1 MTRDEMLKVL
11 KDSFRDFKFYEDG
24 HYYTYKDKPVG
35 ISVTRFIAEYENEFN
50 QQEVAEKVLE
60 KNLKKYN
67 YAIEQLKLYYDDVEH
82 NKEMKEYLKLPITIE
97 DILKEW
103 KYKAN
108 FACAKGTTCHEYA
121 QFLWSGK
128 DWNIIDFDESIEYQM
143 AVTKIQKQAT
153 QFKFDYQEHLEH
165 LQDELVVGSAEYD
178 IASAADH
185 LFYNKLTG
193 GLVLVDYKT
202 NSTLKGYNDSEYNRR
217 YTKKMKV
224 PLHKIDDDALHHYHI
239 QLSIY
244 KFLIEKYTGLK
255 VDEMFIVYMSENI
268 ENYEI
273 IEIPYLK
280 KEVELILENRRVKDM
295 NSVPVL
301 LIGQSGSGKS
311 TSLRNFKSDEIA
323 VVNVLGKPLPFKTD
337 IKAPKL
343 DNYEQILKAIA
354 GTKKKTIVIDDANY
368 LITNEFMNKSSVK
381 GFDKYNEM
389 GNNFF
394 NLINGIKNIQGGK
407 TVYLIMH
414 EDTDENGNIKP
425 KTIGKLLDDKVNIQ
439 GMFTV
444 CIRSMFDNGNYVFR
458 LKTNGQDC
466 VKTPFGMF
474 ENDTMENDL
483 KEFDKVVREY
493 YELDK
498 EKNKESEE
506 NK

>member
-1 MTRDEMLKVL
+1 MTRDEMLNVL
-11 KDSFRDFKFYEDG
+11 RDSFKDFKFYEDG
-24 HYYTYKDKPVG
+24 HYYTCKNKPVG
-35 ISVTRFIAEYENEFN
+35 ISVTRFIAEYENEFD
-50 QQEVAEKVLE
+50 QLGVAEKVASKE
-60 KNLKKYN
+60 NRP
-67 YAIEQLKLYYDDVEH
+67 IEE
-82 NKEMKEYLKLPITIE
+82 
-97 DILKEW
+97 ILAEW
-103 KYKAN
+103 KYKAD
-108 FACAKGTTCHEYA
+108 FACTKGTTCHEYA
-121 QFLWSGK
+121 QSLWSGEEWK
-128 DWNIIDFDESIEYQM
+128 FKDFDGSRNYEI
-143 AVTKIQKQAT
+143 AVDLIQNQANNF
-153 QFKFDYQEHLEH
+153 QDDYEDHLEH

-178 IASAADH
+178 IASAVDH

-202 NSTLKGYNDSEYNRR
+202 NSTLKGYNDSEYNRK

-224 PLHKIDDDALHHYHI
+224 PLHKIEDDALHHYYI

-280 KEVELILENRRVKDM
+280 EEVEKILENRRVKNM

-311 TSLRNFKSDEIA
+311 TSLRNFKGDEVA
-323 VVNVLGKPLPFKTD
+323 VVNVLGKPLPFKSD
-337 IKAPKL
+337 IKAGKC
-343 DNYEQILKAIA
+343 DDYATILKAIA
-354 GTKKKTIVIDDANY
+354 STPKKTIVIDDANY

-394 NLINGIKNIQGGK
+394 NLINGIKNIKGGK

-414 EDTDENGNIKP
+414 EDTDENGNVKP

-439 GMFTV
+439 GMFTI
-444 CIRSMFDNGNYVFR
+444 CIRAMFDNGNYIFR

-474 ENDTMENDL
+474 ENDSMDNDL
-483 KEFDKVVREY
+483 KAFDEVVREY

-498 EKNKESEE
+498 VEESEE
-506 NK
+506 K

>member
-1 MTRDEMLKVL
+1 MTKEEVL
-11 KDSFRDFKFYEDG
+11 KSLQDSFKDFKFYENG
-24 HYYTYKDKPVG
+24 HYYECKGQRVG
-35 ISVTRFIAEYENEFN
+35 ISVTRLIEQYANEFDN
-50 QQEVAEKVLE
+50 EAIAGKVAIKENKTTSEVLA
-60 KNLKKYN
+60 
-67 YAIEQLKLYYDDVEH
+67 
-82 NKEMKEYLKLPITIE
+82 
-97 DILKEW
+97 EW
-103 KYKAN
+103 KYKAD
-108 FACAKGTTCHEYA
+108 FACAKGTTCHEFA
-121 QFLWSGK
+121 QSLWSGA
-128 DWNIIDFDESIEYQM
+128 EY
-143 AVTKIQKQAT
+143 VPI
-153 QFKFDYQEHLEH
+153 KFDNTLEYENAVKEIQRQAINFKNDYEEHLEH
-165 LQDELVVGSAEYD
+165 LVDELPIGSKEYD
-178 IASAADH
+178 IASCVDH

-202 NSTLKGYNDSEYNRR
+202 NSYMSGYNKTAY
-217 YTKKMKV
+217 KKPMKI
-224 PLHKIDDDALHHYHI
+224 PLQHLNDDALHHYYI

-244 KFLIEKYTGLK
+244 KYLIEKYTGLK
-255 VDEMFIVYMSENI
+255 VDEMFIVYFTENND
-268 ENYEI
+268 NYEI
-273 IEIPYLK
+273 IDIPYLK
-280 KEVELILENRRVKDM
+280 DEVKKILENRRVEKM

-311 TSLRNFKSDEIA
+311 TSLRNFTKEDVA
-323 VVNVLGKPLPFKTD
+323 VVNVLGKPLPFKSD

-394 NLINGIKNIQGGK
+394 SLINGIKNIEGGK

-439 GMFTV
+439 GMFTI
-444 CIRSMFDNGNYVFR
+444 CIRSMFDNGNYIFR

-474 ENDTMENDL
+474 DKETMENDL
-483 KEFDKVVREY
+483 KEFDKIVREY

-498 EKNKESEE
+498 VESEE
-506 NK
+506 K

>member
-1 MTRDEMLKVL
+1 MTKKEMLKIL
-11 KDSFRDFKFYEDG
+11 KDSFSDFKFYEDG
-24 HYYTYKDKPVG
+24 HYYTCKDKLVG
-35 ISVTRFIAEYENEFN
+35 ISVTRFIAKFENEFN
-50 QQEVAEKVLE
+50 QQEIAEKVAMRDNKRVE
-60 KNLKKYN
+60 
-67 YAIEQLKLYYDDVEH
+67 DV
-82 NKEMKEYLKLPITIE
+82 LA
-97 DILKEW
+97 EW
-103 KYKAN
+103 KYKAD
-108 FACAKGTTCHEYA
+108 FACEKGTTCHEYV
-121 QFLWSGK
+121 QSLWSG
-128 DWNIIDFDESIEYQM
+128 NEYRPLYFDDSEEFIE
-143 AVTKIQKQAT
+143 AVKKIQVQAIS
-153 QFKFDYQEHLEH
+153 FCEDYQERLEH
-165 LQDELVVGSAEYD
+165 LIDELPIGSEEYD
-178 IASAADH
+178 IASCVDH

-202 NSTLKGYNDSEYNRR
+202 NSTLKGHNDDTKNRR
-217 YTKKMKV
+217 YTKQMKV
-224 PLHKIDDDALHHYHI
+224 PLSHLKDDALHHDHI

-255 VDEMFIVYMSENI
+255 VEEMFIVYMSEKN

-280 KEVELILENRRVKDM
+280 EEVEEILESRRVKNM

-311 TSLRNFKSDEIA
+311 TSLRNFTKDEVA
-323 VVNVLGKPLPFKTD
+323 VVNVLGKPLPFKSD
-337 IKAPKL
+337 IKAPKC
-343 DNYEQILKAIA
+343 DDYASILKAIA

-414 EDTDENGNIKP
+414 EDTDENGNVKP

-444 CIRSMFDNGNYVFR
+444 CIRSMFDNGNYIFR

-474 ENDTMENDL
+474 ETDTMENDL
-483 KEFDKVVREY
+483 KEFDKIVRDY
-493 YELDK
+493 YDLDK
-498 EKNKESEE
+498 IESEE
-506 NK
+506 N

>member
-1 MTRDEMLKVL
+1 MTKEEYLKEL
-11 KDSFRDFKFYEDG
+11 NKAFGDFKFFENG
-24 HYYTYKDKPVG
+24 HYYEYKGKRVG
-35 ISVTRFIAEYENEFN
+35 ISVTRFIEQYCNEFDA
-50 QQEVAEKVLE
+50 QSVAEKVAIKQNKTVQEVLYE
-60 KNLKKYN
+60 WYYKNK
-67 YAIEQLKLYYDDVEH
+67 
-82 NKEMKEYLKLPITIE
+82 
-97 DILKEW
+97 
-103 KYKAN
+103 
-108 FACAKGTTCHEYA
+108 FACEKGSTCHEYA
-121 QFLWSGK
+121 QALWSNKMNEYKMLTFDMSDEYYQSVFKIHRQSDNFYRDYK
-128 DWNIIDFDESIEYQM
+128 DR
-143 AVTKIQKQAT
+143 
-153 QFKFDYQEHLEH
+153 LEH
-165 LQDELVVGSAEYD
+165 LADEFVVGSPDYD
-178 IASAADH
+178 ICSAIDH
-185 LFYNKLTG
+185 LFINKLTG

-202 NSTLKGYNDSEYNRR
+202 NSDIHKTEKYAKD
-217 YTKKMKV
+217 MKV
-224 PLHKIDDDALHHYHI
+224 PLQHLKDFTLNHYYI

-244 KFLIEKYTGLK
+244 KYLVEKYTNLK
-255 VDEMFIVYMSENI
+255 IEEMFIVYFSENI

-280 KEVELILENRRVKDM
+280 NEVEKILENRRVNM

-301 LIGQSGSGKS
+301 LLGQSGSGKS
-311 TSLRNFKSDEIA
+311 TSMRNFTKDEIA
-323 VVNVLGKPLPFKTD
+323 VINVLGKPLPFKSD
-337 IKAPKL
+337 IKAPKIDDYATIL
-343 DNYEQILKAIA
+343 NQIKM
-354 GTKKKTIVIDDANY
+354 TKKKTIVIDDANY

-394 NLINGIKNIQGGK
+394 NLINGIKNIDGGK

-444 CIRSMFDNGNYVFR
+444 CIRSMFDNGNYIFR

-498 EKNKESEE
+498 VEEKEE
-506 NK
+506 EK